1 MATPAEYF
9 ESADINKVP
18 VPDWTHLDVTSPTA
32 NPTIRLNWDQV
43 FIDDIDGNVTKEE
56 PHTAAEIEALRLSF
70 AAKVDEKEF
79 PPAVKYRGKQYAKP
93 WQLVYGYGRAEAL
106 RTLQT
111 KGWFFT
117 NLEGTEDALE
127 DVQAQENELLPKRV
141 NEEVDMRKF
150 LIKKVNDGAIEKT
163 EKSIRAK
170 FKKVY
175 PYRRKEV
182 ENRVVPQVLKE
193 LGVKLPYILYTS
205 APKVQDWIDNHSKE
219 SYVIGENFDKE
230 RDMYGVVMKEGYD
243 WRVVMNAMKTYNE
256 TGKKTYV
263 ICHCGA
269 PTKKQGFDKKRKNI
283 AAAFKKWQQIF
294 EAAGVKEWPIVLMGA
309 LPQDRKGEN
318 LKVLIS
324 FVDEE
329 TTEESTEESSEQK
342 MTKNQIKKTHRSEKF
357 VKEFVG

>member
-32 NPTIRLNWDQV
+32 NPTIRLNWDQ
-43 FIDDIDGNVTKEE
+43 IYQDDITGNVTKEE

-79 PPAVKYRGKQYAKP
+79 PPAVKYRGKEYAKP

-106 RTLQT
+106 RLLNT

-163 EKSIRAK
+163 EKSDEAEK
-170 FKKVY
+170 
-175 PYRRKEV
+175 
-182 ENRVVPQVLKE
+182 
-193 LGVKLPYILYTS
+193 
-205 APKVQDWIDNHSKE
+205 QDDSINAIDN
-219 SYVIGENFDKE
+219 
-230 RDMYGVVMKEGYD
+230 
-243 WRVVMNAMKTYNE
+243 
-256 TGKKTYV
+256 GK
-263 ICHCGA
+263 A
-269 PTKKQGFDKKRKNI
+269 Q
-283 AAAFKKWQQIF
+283 
-294 EAAGVKEWPIVLMGA
+294 
-309 LPQDRKGEN
+309 
-318 LKVLIS
+318 
-324 FVDEE
+324 
-329 TTEESTEESSEQK
+329 ST
-342 MTKNQIKKTHRSEKF
+342 
-357 VKEFVG
+357 